1 MMNYDTLTNSAQ
13 NLLGLMDTIEN
24 LGDKPNNLLSQ
35 CDKEEQNILHHIE
48 LDDLSDDELVE
59 NAKALKQIR
68 VTRRDTKDYLAFV
81 AKLKY
86 LMDNDRQAFEKMQK
100 ALRCMAS
107 YKVIMDNR
115 TYEEK

>member
-1 MMNYDTLTNSAQ
+1 MVNYDTLTNAA
-13 NLLGLMDTIEN
+13 NELLKLMDTIES
-24 LGDKPNNLLSQ
+24 LGDKPNDLLSQ

-48 LDDLSDDELVE
+48 LDELTDDELVD

-68 VTRRDTKDYLAFV
+68 IARRDTKDYLSFV

-107 YKVIMDNR
+107 YKAIMDNR
-115 TYEEK
+115 TYKEK

>member
-1 MMNYDTLTNSAQ
+1 MMNYDDLTNSVNA
-13 NLLGLMDTIEN
+13 LLQLMDTVEN
-24 LGDKPNNLLSQ
+24 LGDKPNDLLSQ

-48 LDDLSDDELVE
+48 LDDLTDNELID

-68 VTRRDTKDYLAFV
+68 TTRRDTKDYLSFV

-107 YKVIMDNR
+107 YKAIMDNR
-115 TYEEK
+115 TYEDK

>member
-1 MMNYDTLTNSAQ
+1 MNYDTLTNSAQ
-13 NLLGLMDTIEN
+13 SLLGLMDTVEN
-24 LGDKPNNLLSQ
+24 LGDKPNDLLSQ

-48 LDDLSDDELVE
+48 LDELSDDELVE
-59 NAKALKQIR
+59 NAKALKQLR
-68 VTRRDTKDYLAFV
+68 KTRRDTKDYLAFV

-86 LMDNDRQAFEKMQK
+86 FMDNDRQAFEKMQK

-115 TYEEK
+115 TYKEK

>member
-1 MMNYDTLTNSAQ
+1 MIKVTRS
-13 NLLGLMDTIEN
+13 TIDKIPYALQIVER

-48 LDDLSDDELVE
+48 LDELTDEELVD
-59 NAKALKQIR
+59 NAKALKQVR
-68 VTRRDTKDYLAFV
+68 QTRRDTKDYLAFV

-107 YKVIMDNR
+107 YKAVMDNR
-115 TYEEK
+115 TYEDK

>member
-13 NLLGLMDTIEN
+13 SLLGLMDTIEN

-48 LDDLSDDELVE
+48 LDDLSDEELVE

>member
-1 MMNYDTLTNSAQ
+1 MNYEEFTGAANS
-13 NLLGLMDTIEN
+13 LLQLMDTVEN

-48 LDDLSDDELVE
+48 LDDLTDEELID

-68 VTRRDTKDYLAFV
+68 TTRRDTKDYLAFV
-81 AKLKY
+81 AKLKF
-86 LMDNDRQAFEKMQK
+86 LMDNDRQAFEKMRK

-107 YKVIMDNR
+107 YKAVMDSR
-115 TYEEK
+115 IYEDK